1 MLQVNVTSDN
11 QNDKLTSDRNSGLVS
26 FIYNGFVLVSLK
38 SFLMLMMHKYSHSL
52 TILLF
57 VLSRVYAMR
66 NLESQQVMG
75 PDRALDEESS

>member
-26 FIYNGFVLVSLK
+26 FIYNGFVSVSL
-38 SFLMLMMHKYSHSL
+38 LMLMMHKYSHSL

-57 VLSRVYAMR
+57 VLSRVYTLR

-75 PDRALDEESS
+75 PDKALDEESS

>member
-26 FIYNGFVLVSLK
+26 FIYNGFVSV
-38 SFLMLMMHKYSHSL
+38 LMINVNDAQVYSYIAWLYRL

-66 NLESQQVMG
+66 NLESY
-75 PDRALDEESS
+75 

>member
-26 FIYNGFVLVSLK
+26 FIYNGFVSVSL
-38 SFLMLMMHKYSHSL
+38 LMLMMHKYSHSL